1 MINLICAV
9 SNNNIIGKDNKLPW
23 PTIKEDMK
31 RFRKLTTNNIIVMGR
46 KTFESIGNKPLKN
59 RFNIVLTKQLKYSN
73 YDNLM
78 FTDNI
83 NHILE
88 IYKNKNIYVIGGN
101 EIYKQFLKYT
111 DLIYLTKLNNN
122 YFGDT
127 EFIKLDDDWTEFIN
141 YEFIDKH
148 SKISGE
154 FKVLGKL
161 IKK

>member
-23 PTIKEDMK
+23 PMIKEDMK